1 MTYNQC
7 ISPGG
12 HYIFITWM
20 FLLNIIQL
28 QYIEIK
34 LHKKDKLHLRSFK
47 AKVISICENNPM
59 SYRFCEF
66 VTWTKIDLFNQ
77 RIVFKL

>member
-34 LHKKDKLHLRSFK
+34 LHKKDKLHTSNT
-47 AKVISICENNPM
+47 EN
-59 SYRFCEF
+59 
-66 VTWTKIDLFNQ
+66 DLIFN
-77 RIVFKL
+77 